1 MRKLTRSLATAAAA
15 VLTATTMAACSSSD
29 AENADGAASGEGPQ
43 NIVLT
48 GYAAANI
55 LDDLELEDRVVAMT
69 KGTNLPDILS
79 EYDTDEV
86 ENVGSLK
93 EPDMAK
99 IAELGP
105 DAVFTGRRTEA
116 MIPEFE
122 KLSDDVMNADP
133 DQTDL
138 VATNRDRVTELAK
151 KFGPE
156 VEAEATEK
164 LDAIDEKVAE
174 VKGKAEGAGTALVIM
189 TSGGKVTAFGPGS
202 GYNIIYQELGFE
214 PVTEINN
221 EGNRDPHGAPMSWEE
236 IAELN
241 PDHIFVLDRDSA
253 IGQEGESAEAMLD
266 NPVFNSTKA
275 AQEGGVHYLNTQ
287 NWYLVSGGLSALDAM
302 IDDVAAALD

>member
-1 MRKLTRSLATAAAA
+1 MRSLTRSLASAAAA
-15 VLTATTMAACSSSD
+15 VLAATTLAACSSTDSAD
-29 AENADGAASGEGPQ
+29 TAEASGEGPQ
-43 NIVLT
+43 RVVLT
-48 GYAAANI
+48 GYAAANV

-69 KGTNLPDILS
+69 KGKTMPEILS
-79 EYDTDEV
+79 VYDTDEV
-86 ENVGSLK
+86 EAVGTLK

-99 IAELGP
+99 IAEVGP
-105 DAVFTGRRTEA
+105 DAVFVGRRTEA

-122 KLSDDVMNADP
+122 KLADDVMNVDP

-138 VATNRDRVTELAK
+138 VASNREKVTELAK

-156 VEAEATEK
+156 AEQKATEE
-164 LDAIDEKVAE
+164 LDAIDDKVAD
-174 VKGKAEGAGTALVIM
+174 VKAKAEGAGTALVIM

-214 PVTEINN
+214 AATEIHN

-236 IAELN
+236 IAELD

-253 IGQEGESAEAMLD
+253 IGQEGESAESMLD

-275 AQEGGVHYLNTQ
+275 AKEGGVHYLNTQ
-287 NWYLVSGGLSALDAM
+287 NWYLVSGGLSALEAM